1 MSISLFETDAPHPE
15 ASRLTAFAGNRLNR
29 DAEHRAEDC
38 LEQAV
43 AHESAHAFA
52 FAGGR
57 LVLKH
62 DDHVL
67 DALFARHELAGLHP
81 DRDSLILL
89 GYRPNGE
96 PRLAVSLDAPIE
108 RLEAQF
114 KITDARSAFRDGLLD
129 EETLGEVAQGLSL
142 MHWNS
147 AHRFCGKCGTKTES
161 RLGGYKRQCPQC
173 GHMMFPRTDPV
184 VIMLTVDVEQDR
196 VLLGRGHHFAPGMYS
211 TLAGF
216 VEPGETIEDAVRRET
231 LEESGI
237 EIGRVR
243 YHASQPWPM
252 PHSLMIG
259 CFAEALSSEIR
270 RDEQELADCRWFSR
284 AEMIAIL
291 DADTTG
297 EGPFAP
303 PPGAIAHRLM
313 RDWVDWPRPAAEAG

>member
-1 MSISLFETDAPHPE
+1 MTISLFDTDAPHPE
-15 ASRLTAFAGNRLNR
+15 ASRLTAFSGNRLNR
-29 DAEHRAEDC
+29 DAEHRTESS
-38 LEQAV
+38 LNEAV
-43 AHESAHAFA
+43 AHDGAHILV

-62 DDHVL
+62 DDQVL

-81 DRDSLILL
+81 DNETLLLL
-89 GYRPNGE
+89 GHRANGE
-96 PRLAVSLDAPIE
+96 PRLAVSLDMDPE
-108 RLEAQF
+108 QLQAQF
-114 KITDARSAFRDGLLD
+114 KVTDARSAFRDGLLD
-129 EETLGEVAQGLSL
+129 EETLGEVAQALSL
-142 MHWNS
+142 THWN
-147 AHRFCGKCGTKTES
+147 AANRFCGKCGAATES
-161 RLGGYKRQCPQC
+161 QLGGYKRSCPSC

-184 VIMLTVDVEQDR
+184 VIMLTVDVERDR

-237 EIGRVR
+237 ETGRVR

-259 CFAEALSSEIR
+259 CYAEALTGEIH

-284 AEMIAIL
+284 EEVAAMLEGDPA
-291 DADTTG
+291 G
-297 EGPFAP
+297 EGPFSP
-303 PPGAIAHRLM
+303 PSGAIAHRLM
-313 RDWVDWPRPAAEAG
+313 RDWVEWPR